1 MGRPKRPRASP
12 LVLQSTF
19 VSPLSF
25 ASFTQRLT
33 VPSYTARPQVN
44 PFGIYCANRTL
55 PGGPSH
61 DTVLSKTHRTS
72 TLTDEYL
79 TSITRTGQV
88 LQGRNDLDT
97 ARNTQ
102 AHISSDSAEP
112 RKKVRRRKAPTS
124 EETRRKISATMM
136 GRPKSKEMRAKVSQA
151 LKGRVP
157 WNKGKKMSPEIRAR
171 MSEAQRGRM
180 PWNKGRH
187 LSEAHRQALSESARR
202 LSYAVSASTR
212 NKLRMA
218 RRRPGDGIVGGSFR
232 AESETGSFPL
242 VGSERI
248 NFYITLRRELR
259 VWSDSF
265 VARNGRRP
273 SLADVRRSA
282 SKNILGKFEDYV
294 RLRDQIRGLASD
306 VYGSIN
312 PRDLPVVPPGQVS
325 SSPQNNS
332 QTVIRVTKHGNR
344 RLVPRV
350 EHRNNADVGYSDTDR
365 RLEGSVE
372 DMWDIYDRPVSP
384 NWSPANN
391 GENHSS
397 LIGVHELGARDK
409 DQLSANDYR
418 MIGRYRLMETIDIN
432 RYVSLRKELQRW
444 SEAFR
449 ETHGRTPTLSDAKSS
464 GKAFLYDR
472 FCEYLGVRENLSGL
486 VREVCGTEIDDT
498 ESLRKFTHEGK
509 EKLEVLRAGAKGQGE
524 AQAQA
529 QKIHVTRTLRD
540 SRSSASGL

>member
-1 MGRPKRPRASP
+1 MGIPKRPRVSR
-12 LVLQSTF
+12 LMWQSTF
-19 VSPLSF
+19 VSPLTLGNYS
-25 ASFTQRLT
+25 QR
-33 VPSYTARPQVN
+33 VPVPCSRTRPPVRSL
-44 PFGIYCANRTL
+44 GIYCANRTIS
-55 PGGPSH
+55 GGASQEA
-61 DTVLSKTHRTS
+61 VLNKTERTS

-79 TSITRTGQV
+79 ASMTRTGQA
-88 LQGRNDLDT
+88 LQARNDHDT
-97 ARNTQ
+97 PRNAQ
-102 AHISSDSAEP
+102 AQTSNENTGP
-112 RKKVRRRKAPTS
+112 RKRGRRPNARTS
-124 EETRRKISATMM
+124 EETRRKISSTMM

-157 WNKGKKMSPEIRAR
+157 WNKGKKMSPEVRAR

-180 PWNKGRH
+180 PWNKGRS
-187 LSEAHRQALSESARR
+187 LSEAHRQAISESAKR
-202 LSYAVSASTR
+202 LSSAVSASTK

-218 RRRPGDGIVGGSFR
+218 RRRPGDGIVGGSSR
-232 AESETGSFPL
+232 AESEAGSFPL

-282 SKNILGKFEDYV
+282 SRNILDKFENYV
-294 RLRDQIRGLASD
+294 KLRDQIRGLASD

-312 PRDLPVVPPGQVS
+312 PRDLPVVPPGKVS

-344 RLVPRV
+344 RLVPQV
-350 EHRNNADVGYSDTDR
+350 EHGSNATSGYSEKDR

-372 DMWDIYDRPVSP
+372 DMWDVYDRPVSP
-384 NWSPANN
+384 NLYSTDS

-397 LIGVHELGARDK
+397 LIGIHELAARAKDK
-409 DQLSANDYR
+409 LSANDYR

-449 ETHGRTPTLSDAKSS
+449 DTHGRTPTLSDAKSS
-464 GKAFLYDR
+464 GKSFLYDR
-472 FCEYLGVRENLSGL
+472 FCEYLSVRDNISGL

-498 ESLRKFTHEGK
+498 ESLRKFTHQGK
-509 EKLEVLRAGAKGQGE
+509 EKLEVLRAGAKAQDEGE
-524 AQAQA
+524 A
-529 QKIHVTRTLRD
+529 R
-540 SRSSASGL
+540 RSSQMPPEHRETRA